1 MIRRARSASDE
12 EEILAL
18 KCFLLFRIFTFFE
31 KIEIWLKVSS
41 VPNVM
46 HQKIENLKISFSV
59 SKLIYENFSLNFS
72 KLFNC
77 SDSGEEP
84 RVTKSSR
91 KKLK

>member
-1 MIRRARSASDE
+1 M
-12 EEILAL
+12 
-18 KCFLLFRIFTFFE
+18 
-31 KIEIWLKVSS
+31 SS

-46 HQKIENLKISFSV
+46 HQKIENLKRSFQV
-59 SKLIYENFSLNFS
+59 SKLIYENFSQNFG

-77 SDSGEEP
+77 SDSGDEP